1 MYMQS
6 RFGSPRASYQTIDLN
21 SRIEGASPHKLVGI
35 LFEELLKG
43 LDAMIVAAERRDT
56 AQLALRQSRALSV
69 LGGLHGS
76 LDMEKGGEI
85 AESLASIYREARR
98 LALKGGKECDPV
110 PITQARAMLAEIAVA
125 WDSIV

>member
-1 MYMQS
+1 MQS

-85 AESLASIYREARR
+85 AASLASIYREARR
-98 LALKGGKECDPV
+98 LALKGGKECNPA
-110 PITQARAMLAEIAVA
+110 PIGQARAMLAEIAVA
-125 WDSIV
+125 WDSIA